1 MEDEI
6 FELRSLIYDI
16 TSALKDGGDMLYVL
30 WINERLS
37 QINKTTEQD

>member
-6 FELRSLIYDI
+6 FELRALIGDMAA
-16 TSALKDGGDMLYVL
+16 ALKDSGDMLYVL